1 MEEPLRPHAEY
12 AEEGVVGSILMNNEM
27 LAEVTAM
34 IGAEDFYRAKYRA
47 IFEAEV
53 RLGRGIDFVTVVE
66 ELRSMGKLEL
76 VGGESGVGQILELA
90 LFPWHAPYYAKIVAE
105 KAVERRYLDLAAGL
119 TRRIYERKEDE
130 SIEDLKAWLLGEF
143 LEIDLKGGGSRPA
156 PIREVASAFYDRVEA
171 WTKNPLD
178 SGEMRGLGSGLE
190 EMDALLLGMRPG
202 ELILLAARPSMG
214 KSALGFEMA
223 RRVAK
228 GKGRVLIV
236 SMEMSQDQV
245 MGRWAE
251 AMSGVQTRR
260 VERGLC
266 PAKYAGTKTEAAY
279 PSSEELARYLTAV
292 AEIAEYPYLEICDQG
307 ALTTAR
313 IRTAALSQSARMGGL
328 DLLVVD
334 HTALI
339 APPRGGGY
347 ETAAKR
353 EGQKSREL
361 KALAKE
367 LGAPVLLMQQ
377 LNRGLEMRVDKRP
390 QLSDLRDSGEHEENA
405 DVVLGLYWDGYYKKV
420 KRSTDEMLVVW
431 CLKHRRGRAQVH
443 QRLRYER
450 GLSRFSG
457 WKGG

>member
-1 MEEPLRPHAEY
+1 MVEPLRPHAEY
-12 AEEGVVGSILMNNEM
+12 AEEGVVGSILLNNEM

-34 IGAEDFYRAKYRA
+34 IGAEDFYSAKYRA

-53 RLGRGIDFVTVVE
+53 RQGQGIDYVTLVE
-66 ELRSMGKLEL
+66 ELRSAGKLEL
-76 VGGESGVGQILELA
+76 AGGESGVGRICELA
-90 LFPWHAPYYAKIVAE
+90 FFPWHAPYYARIVAD
-105 KAVERRYLDLAAGL
+105 KAVRRRQLDFAASL
-119 TRRIYERKEDE
+119 TRRIYDNEDE
-130 SIEDLKAWLLGEF
+130 SIEDLNAWVLGRQQ
-143 LEIDLKGGGSRPA
+143 EIQLKGAGSGPV
-156 PIREVASAFYDRVEA
+156 PIREVASAFYDKVEY
-171 WTKNPLD
+171 WSKNPLD

-190 EMDALLLGMRPG
+190 EMDALLLGMQPG

-228 GKGRVLIV
+228 AKGRVLIV

-251 AMSGVQTRR
+251 AMSGVPTEV
-260 VERGLC
+260 VERGACLE
-266 PAKYAGTKTEAAY
+266 KHAGKKTEAAY

-292 AEIAEYPYLEICDQG
+292 AEIAEYPYLEIYDQG

-313 IRTAALSQSARMGGL
+313 IRTAALSQRARMGGL

-334 HTALI
+334 HTSLI

-367 LGAPVLLMQQ
+367 VGVPVILMQQ
-377 LNRGLEMRVDKRP
+377 LNRGLELRSDRRP

-405 DVVLGLYWDGYYKKV
+405 DVVLGLYWDGYYKKE
-420 KRSTDEMLVVW
+420 KRPTDERLEVW
-431 CLKHRRGRAQVH
+431 CLKHRRGPAQVY
-443 QRLRYER
+443 RSLRYER
-450 GLSRFSG
+450 GLSRFTG
-457 WKGG
+457 WE